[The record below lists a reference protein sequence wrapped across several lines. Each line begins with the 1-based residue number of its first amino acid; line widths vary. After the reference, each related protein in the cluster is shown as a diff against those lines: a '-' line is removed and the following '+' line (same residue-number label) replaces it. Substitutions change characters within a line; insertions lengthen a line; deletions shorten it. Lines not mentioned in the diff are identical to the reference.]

1 MNPFSQHAA
10 QVFLNEAIADST
22 GDSTLV
28 RTPIREILAA
38 GAYVVV
44 PVSIGVGLISS
55 NWMLALGAILATAVL
70 LLIGWEV
77 SKTLTGGPSP
87 FGLSGAFDH
96 EKICFRSG
104 NSWRLVNWSEIEEI
118 KDNVS
123 GRTRLSIRV
132 KGEGSELPFSL
143 PGNMQERDELTALI
157 VSRWEQA
164 RSGLVSPYPRLFD
177 H

>member
-1 MNPFSQHAA
+1 MNPFSQHGA
-10 QVFLNEAIADST
+10 QEFLKQAIADSS
-22 GDSTLV
+22 GSATLV

-55 NWMLALGAILATAVL
+55 NWMLALGALLATAVL

-77 SKTLTGGPSP
+77 SKTLTGSPSP

-96 EKICFRSG
+96 EKICFRNG

-118 KDNVS
+118 KDNVP
-123 GRTRLSIRV
+123 GRPRLSIRV
-132 KGEGSELPFSL
+132 KGEGSNLFSL
-143 PGNMQERDELTALI
+143 PGNMQERDELAALI